1 MSKKEGRTGA
11 HNIHPLFTV
20 DPVPPCVLFAL
31 FAIRFMLVTSLKS
44 NAELYVINTVRSGSC
59 AGSPPTISLR
69 STDAPFRSWFA
80 NGLIVSLASK
90 EADPAIRS
98 RASE

>member
-1 MSKKEGRTGA
+1 VL
-11 HNIHPLFTV
+11 PY
-20 DPVPPCVLFAL
+20 VLFAL

-44 NAELYVINTVRSGSC
+44 NAELYVINTVRSGSR

-69 STDAPFRSWFA
+69 STDAPFWSWFA

-90 EADPAIRS
+90 EAVPAIRS